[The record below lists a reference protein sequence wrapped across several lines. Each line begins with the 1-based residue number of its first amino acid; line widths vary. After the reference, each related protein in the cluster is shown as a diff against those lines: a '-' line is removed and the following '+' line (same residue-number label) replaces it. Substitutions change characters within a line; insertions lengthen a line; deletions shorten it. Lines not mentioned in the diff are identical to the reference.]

1 MRKIT
6 WFSWVIATVIPLI
19 LLGWQSG
26 RSVAFRPVRGA
37 QIRVLHM
44 KWVVHS
50 SLLSFY
56 LTRFECCAHA
66 AGWLLYLC
74 WLSYHFLSF
83 YYTKSTDYKGNCPG
97 VSIIL
102 CPYFWILSNFI
113 FMKFVYLYIYTCT
126 FFVLFNFHSR
136 GSSPVVQHYCMVPP
150 SYNHKRLYTIA
161 FIIKIK

>member
-6 WFSWVIATVIPLI
+6 WFGWVIATVIPLI

-113 FMKFVYLYIYTCT
+113 FMKFVYLYMYM
-126 FFVLFNFHSR
+126 FFLCIVLIFTV
-136 GSSPVVQHYCMVPP
+136 GVPVLLSSIIAWCLLHIITKGYIQLP
-150 SYNHKRLYTIA
+150 S
-161 FIIKIK
+161 